1 MKNFKIDISNH
12 PQQELQLFGKNGS
25 YNTWRVYFDGFEHE
39 DEHHEETVTYT
50 EIEEI
55 EVEVVNPETGE
66 VETQIKEVEVEKT
79 MTVVTEVWEHKYV
92 EVTRHISENP
102 TAVELIR
109 DLVLQ
114 EIDAYDVS
122 PEVNSFYLNG
132 QPLWL
137 DKDTRVG
144 LMNSTTIQKAAGMEE
159 TVLWLGTI
167 PFKINCDLAIQMLG
181 GLEIYALDCFNKTAE
196 HKRNVSLLE
205 TINDL
210 VEYDYTKDY
219 PKKLEFNL

>member
-66 VETQIKEVEVEKT
+66 TEIQIKEVEVEKT

-114 EIDAYDVS
+114 EIDAHDVS
-122 PEVNSFYLNG
+122 PEVN
-132 QPLWL
+132 
-137 DKDTRVG
+137 
-144 LMNSTTIQKAAGMEE
+144 
-159 TVLWLGTI
+159 
-167 PFKINCDLAIQMLG
+167 
-181 GLEIYALDCFNKTAE
+181 
-196 HKRNVSLLE
+196 
-205 TINDL
+205 
-210 VEYDYTKDY
+210 
-219 PKKLEFNL
+219 